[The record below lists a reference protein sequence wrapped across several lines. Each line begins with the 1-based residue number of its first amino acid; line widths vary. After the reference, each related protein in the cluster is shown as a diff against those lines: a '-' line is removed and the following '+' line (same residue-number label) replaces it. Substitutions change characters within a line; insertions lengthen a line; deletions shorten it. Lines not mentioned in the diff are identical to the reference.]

1 MKVNQ
6 GVIKYSNIEETDIAV
21 ILVHGTGC
29 NKNMFKGLSEEISKK
44 ANVDVYDCDLPMH
57 GDNNEGERTI
67 ECYSQFLVDKV
78 NELRKSGYNK
88 VFLAGHSLGGSL
100 VLEAGASKE
109 CKVDGIIVMAG
120 TARFDNFSDEF
131 IEGLNRGELLLD
143 KVREGVSVDIPSQN
157 EYGDIQLEETSVFIE
172 DFLLDSKLD
181 IRDRLK
187 DISAPVRYL
196 VGDRDEFIESYMVD
210 ELEAGIKNIE
220 CTIFEGYAHAAYLIY
235 KEEFGEIIAEFIK
248 SI

>member
-1 MKVNQ
+1 MEINK
-6 GVIKYSNIEETDIAV
+6 GIIKYSNGEETDIAV

-44 ANVDVYDCDLPMH
+44 ADVDVYDCDLPMH

-67 ECYSQFLVDKV
+67 ECYLQFLIDKV

-100 VLEAGASKE
+100 VLGAGSSNE

-120 TARFDNFSDEF
+120 AARFDNLSDEF

-143 KVREGVSVDIPSQN
+143 KVREGVSVEIPLQN
-157 EYGDIQLEETSVFIE
+157 EYGDVQLEEPSVFVE

-181 IRDRLK
+181 ISDKLK

-196 VGDRDEFIESYMVD
+196 VGDKDEFIESYMVD
-210 ELEAGIKNIE
+210 ALIAGIKNIE
-220 CTIFEGYAHAAYLIY
+220 CTIFEGYTHAAYLIY